1 MMSSGSLHSS
11 STLLASSTNNSICEV
26 TDLDTDCPSDSAD
39 YSLEPPQVSI
49 SSHDS
54 PTPISAE
61 DIAPSPIKS
70 NNSYPITNHS
80 TPITNNSTPITKNS
94 NPICNNTPIITSEP
108 DSSSISIYE
117 SPLSSIYETPV
128 SSPTYYATPMEG
140 QSPWASPRTSLRS
153 ATSSSASPT
162 NSNNIGFG
170 FNGGPPQRGET
181 INHNKPFTG

>member
-80 TPITNNSTPITKNS
+80 TPITKNS
-94 NPICNNTPIITSEP
+94 NPICNITPIITSEP